1 MGSDVTNQG
10 MKQTVPFHASGGAPR
25 LAFSDAVRA
34 KSEGRVRS
42 YVQSR
47 EDWNVHRSLKEL
59 VQQAIRDYEHRAVL
73 ELVQNAHDAHADGKR
88 DGRILILLDSD
99 EGAHGVLYVANAGR
113 CFSSSNFDAICDV
126 AQSDKRP
133 DEGIGNKGIGFKSA
147 LQLCRSPE
155 IYSQSPK
162 GEAEGEIFGGFCF
175 RFATDDDF
183 IELARSDAQLAADLE
198 RDIFHLCLPMPIAEP
213 PVSLQA
219 FADQGYATV
228 IRLCLKSAEA
238 LGEAQAELRA
248 LELEPPP
255 LLFLRRIRTLAIE
268 ERLDGKTTS
277 RIHERLETPMTSPD
291 ELLTCAKVELATGS
305 YAVLE
310 RNVGAAE
317 FKASID
323 RSVAGDRMS
332 DKWLNWTGDVKVSVA
347 VPLDGTPIDGR
358 LYAFLPM
365 GEHATAP
372 LGAHVNAPFFSKLA
386 RVDLEE
392 TVPLND
398 LLMNEVADLCAAGAL
413 FIAGALIDLPRF
425 VAVDLICWR
434 GPGHGRIVRAF
445 ERCNSPLPMAPVVPA
460 SQPKEAWTNLTGARS
475 WTDLDRQV
483 LTSEFIHRSTGAP
496 IVDASLGDQR
506 LARLHQLADMVLGRT
521 LEPSVDELVR
531 WAELAAR
538 LLVKQPF
545 TSATWEGFYDDLASA
560 IPNREWSRL
569 RGSRILID
577 DYGRVQRTLS
587 QSNPRAPVPF
597 FSPRSEDSE
606 LDNPDVDLRP
616 PSTLKRRIY
625 FVHQALR
632 WNLRSGQGNVKR
644 PGRRLLDSG
653 LVNEYRAS
661 DLFPVIGRSLQSS
674 HSVALYADVLRWVY
688 RLARSRADPPW
699 AEIRDVGLRVP
710 LKTGN
715 WTAARGAQFSSA
727 WGDARDQL
735 LEELIDRAA
744 DSSPELVACGE
755 RFIVG
760 PDAWPFDPGD
770 RSFLKEFLRHI
781 GVQSGLSPQAIPD
794 SQLELNG
801 SRFEDLSAA
810 SSVRNLTDPS
820 RALWTE
826 ALRLDQPTGLRPYT
840 TYSADGQLF
849 ILPGQDDFAGLSE
862 DAQRRYSLLI
872 AHGIES
878 WDDRCLRVT
887 IRRHNDRN
895 DAFTWPTPV
904 EAFLRAASWVP
915 MGSPGERGKWYF
927 VAPADAWT
935 HGASDEAPPSF
946 VPLVPAVVRRLWD
959 GGDRVAQRLGAL
971 GVRYWDDPTSGAERV
986 RTLGAMLADDSIPD
1000 AAVVSFKKAYEEAW
1014 GDVVDTSGE
1023 DPFTGHQG
1031 GHLVVTRG
1039 GRLFVLPVEDQ
1050 PDAEPVYVQDGDQAQ
1065 ALRLLEQRGAA
1076 LLRLRTRQGAAVA
1089 EILAPRFGSRLRRL
1103 SASRVTVR
1111 VDGQDFIPGSMGAQ
1125 LINADNAWL
1134 VDLIAA
1140 VVELRTSQFRRVS
1153 PESLRRAVDRAR
1165 RIMIVFASDLEA
1177 LVDDVVV
1184 EPLRTGRRVLA
1195 VPSVDA
1201 PSIVVESSEPVD
1213 NASLIELVA
1222 PAVAELVGYPDL
1234 ADALRVALIDIQR
1247 QGTST
1252 PDSAVIAR
1260 ALGETSD
1267 RLKEIKDSLRQPAEE
1282 LVRALV
1288 PILAVYDIDA
1298 ARAIWQ
1304 AVDGLVDTNAVEVWL
1319 SNRTAANPL
1328 EVGVARLISVCA
1340 EADLNQA
1347 RLALAIDLRVLNAAI
1362 VAVGLPFQPLQNR
1375 EGIEREFRF
1384 YLAQNRENL
1393 LNSLRIGFV
1402 GAFRDE
1408 ESLTAYVAARDLHS
1422 IEPDERWAD
1431 EFIELPREAI
1441 EARVSDWL
1449 ASVGG
1454 SRHSAVQLPQLE
1466 EVRTLNRGQVNEVA
1480 EQAADLLFAWERH
1493 HSREASCRPPA
1504 PADAAELAMQAG
1516 VLDFEP
1522 LATDRVLRWL
1532 GRNGYWPPELAAT
1545 LQPEAHGLTAEAVR
1559 EAKRLRLDALLDK
1572 DRARRQIQIDGKPFS
1587 ATRENY
1593 PGLVQAIRD
1602 SISPAFT
1609 ATGAVLARLAAQPA
1623 IKVRERR
1630 SSSRRVTAARR
1641 PSLSPEQI
1649 EAVGLAGE
1657 VAALEWLKV
1666 QYESASEDSWRSGY
1680 RNQVIGDG
1688 LGDDSLGYDFE
1699 VITAKQRLLFEVKAA
1714 IGDGTEF
1721 DLTGAE
1727 IQAAQ
1732 SVRRSERFYI
1742 LFIQHVLDADERRA
1756 LMLPNPFSPEG
1767 SDYFG
1772 TVGAGLR
1779 LRFSLV

>member
-1 MGSDVTNQG
+1 
-10 MKQTVPFHASGGAPR
+10 
-25 LAFSDAVRA
+25 
-34 KSEGRVRS
+34 
-42 YVQSR
+42 
-47 EDWNVHRSLKEL
+47 
-59 VQQAIRDYEHRAVL
+59 
-73 ELVQNAHDAHADGKR
+73 
-88 DGRILILLDSD
+88 
-99 EGAHGVLYVANAGR
+99 
-113 CFSSSNFDAICDV
+113 
-126 AQSDKRP
+126 
-133 DEGIGNKGIGFKSA
+133 
-147 LQLCRSPE
+147 
-155 IYSQSPK
+155 
-162 GEAEGEIFGGFCF
+162 
-175 RFATDDDF
+175 
-183 IELARSDAQLAADLE
+183 
-198 RDIFHLCLPMPIAEP
+198 MPIAERP
-213 PVSLQA
+213 DSLQA

-228 IRLCLKSAEA
+228 IRLCLKSADA
-238 LGEAQAELRA
+238 LSEAQAELQA
-248 LELEPPP
+248 LEHEPPP

-268 ERLDGKTTS
+268 ERRGGKATS
-277 RIHERLETPMTSPD
+277 RIHERVEMQLASPD
-291 ELLTCAKVELATGS
+291 GLLTCATVELATGS
-305 YAVLE
+305 YALLE
-310 RNVGAAE
+310 RNVDAIE
-317 FKASID
+317 FKTSIE
-323 RSVAGDRMS
+323 RSVAQDRMS

-347 VPLDGTPIDGR
+347 LPLDGTPIEGR

-365 GEHATAP
+365 GEHAAAP

-392 TVPLND
+392 TVPLNE
-398 LLMNEVADLCAAGAL
+398 LLMREVADLCAAGAL
-413 FIAGALIDLPRF
+413 FIARGVIDLPRF
-425 VAVDLICWR
+425 VAVDLVCWR
-434 GPGHGRIVRAF
+434 GPSHGRIVQAF
-445 ERCNSPLPMAPVVPA
+445 ERCNSPLPRAPVVPV
-460 SQPKEAWTNLTGARS
+460 SQPKEAWTNLASARS
-475 WTDLDRQV
+475 WADLDRHI
-483 LTSEFIHRSTGAP
+483 LTSEFIYRSTGAP
-496 IVDASLGDQR
+496 IVDPSLGDQR
-506 LARLHQLADMVLGRT
+506 LARLHQLADSILGRT
-521 LEPSVDELVR
+521 LEPSADELVT

-545 TSATWEGFYDDLASA
+545 SSANWEGFYDELAGA
-560 IPNREWSRL
+560 IPNHDWSRL
-569 RGSRILID
+569 RGARILID

-587 QSNPRAPVPF
+587 PSNPRAPVPF

-616 PSTLKRRIY
+616 PSTLKRKIY
-625 FVHQALR
+625 FVNQALR
-632 WNLRSGQGNVKR
+632 WNLRAGQSNVKR
-644 PGRRLLDSG
+644 PGRRLLDTG
-653 LVNEYRAS
+653 LVNEYRAG
-661 DLFPVIGRSLQSS
+661 DLFPVIARSLQSS
-674 HSVALYADVLRWVY
+674 QSVALYADVLRWVY

-699 AEIRDVGLRVP
+699 AEIKDVGLRVP
-710 LKTGN
+710 LKTGK
-715 WTAARGAQFSSA
+715 WAAARGAQFSSA
-727 WGDARDQL
+727 WGDVRDRL

-744 DSSPELVACGE
+744 DSSPELVSCGE
-755 RFIVG
+755 RFIVA
-760 PDAWPFDPGD
+760 PDYWPFDAGD

-781 GVQSGLSPQAIPD
+781 GVQSGLSPAAIPD
-794 SQLELNG
+794 SKLELYG

-810 SSVRNLTDPS
+810 SSVRNLSDPA
-820 RALWTE
+820 RTLWTE
-826 ALRLDQPTGLRPYT
+826 ALRSHQPKGLRPYT

-849 ILPGQDDFAGLSE
+849 KIPGQDDFAALSE
-862 DAQRRYSLLI
+862 DAQRRYSLLV

-878 WDDRCLRVT
+878 WDDKCFRVT

-895 DAFTWPTPV
+895 DSFTWPTPV

-915 MGSPGERGKWYF
+915 MGSPGERGRWYF

-935 HGASDEAPPSF
+935 HGANDESPPSF

-959 GGDRVAQRLGAL
+959 GGELVAQRLGAL
-971 GVRYWDDPTSGAERV
+971 GVRYWDDPASGAERV
-986 RTLGAMLADDSIPD
+986 RTLAAMLADDAIPD

-1014 GDVVDTSGE
+1014 GDVVDTSRA

-1031 GHLVVTRG
+1031 GHLVITRG

-1050 PDAEPVYVQDGDQAQ
+1050 PDGEPVYVQDGDQAQ

-1089 EILAPRFGSRLRRL
+1089 EILAPRFGTRLRRL

-1111 VDGQDFIPGSMGAQ
+1111 VDGQDFMPGSMGAP

-1184 EPLRTGRRVLA
+1184 EPLRTGRRILA
-1195 VPSVDA
+1195 VPSIDA

-1213 NASLIELVA
+1213 NTSLTELVA

-1282 LVRALV
+1282 LVRALA
-1288 PILAVYDIDA
+1288 PILAVYDIEA
-1298 ARAIWQ
+1298 AREIWQ

-1319 SNRTAANPL
+1319 SNRMAANPL

-1347 RLALAIDLRVLNAAI
+1347 RLALAIDLPILNSAI
-1362 VAVGLPFQPLQNR
+1362 VALGPPFQPLQNR

-1384 YLAQNRENL
+1384 FLAQNRESL
-1393 LNSLRIGFV
+1393 LNSLRGGFV
-1402 GAFRDE
+1402 SAFRDE
-1408 ESLTAYVAARDLHS
+1408 ESLAAYVAARDLHS
-1422 IEPDERWAD
+1422 IDPVERWAD
-1431 EFIELPREAI
+1431 EFMELPHETI

-1449 ASVGG
+1449 ANVAG
-1454 SRHSAVQLPQLE
+1454 SRPSGGDLPPLE
-1466 EVRTLNRGQVNEVA
+1466 EVRTHNRAQVSEIA
-1480 EQAADLLFAWERH
+1480 EQASDIVLAWERQR
-1493 HSREASCRPPA
+1493 SREASCRPPA
-1504 PADAAELAMQAG
+1504 PADAADLAMQAG
-1516 VLDFEP
+1516 ILDFEP
-1522 LATDRVLRWL
+1522 LAKDRVLRWL
-1532 GRNGYWPPELAAT
+1532 GRSGYWPPELAAS
-1545 LQPEAHGLTAEAVR
+1545 LQPEAHGLTVEAVR
-1559 EAKRLRLDALLDK
+1559 EAKRLRLEALVDK
-1572 DRARRQIQIDGKPFS
+1572 DRARRQIQIDGKSFS

-1593 PGLVQAIRD
+1593 PGVVKAIRD

-1609 ATGAVLARLAAQPA
+1609 AIGAVLARLAVQPA
-1623 IKVRERR
+1623 SKVHDRR

-1641 PSLSPEQI
+1641 PTLSPEQI
-1649 EAVGLAGE
+1649 EAIGLAGE
-1657 VAALEWLKV
+1657 IAALEWLKV

-1699 VITAKQRLLFEVKAA
+1699 ILTAKQRLLFEVKAA

-1727 IQAAQ
+1727 ILAAQ
-1732 SVRRSERFYI
+1732 SVRRNERFYI
-1742 LFIQHVLDADERRA
+1742 LFVQHVLDADERRA

-1779 LRFSLV
+1779 LRFSLARTEFGA